1 MAIVKRLDKGSALT
15 YAELDG
21 NFDHLTFEDTAIRAE
36 FASADE
42 NKQPLDATLTAIADE
57 SIGAFSHRN
66 KIINGNFGINQR
78 VYVSEA
84 ETTEGQYT
92 LDRWKVTTTS
102 GITFSTSNNKTTV
115 TIPTGQTFKQVVE
128 GLNLKSGTYVL
139 SWGGTAQGRIAG
151 GTYGA
156 SGSVTA
162 SITGGTDTTIEF
174 NAGTVYEVQFEIG
187 SVATSFEHR
196 HYGTELAMCQRYYE
210 KSYPVSVAPGTADV
224 FESASLTSLTVNTPL
239 ITSMAVQTRFRVPK
253 QAVPTVAIYSASGA
267 AGQVTW
273 KADGGWVHIAGT
285 PELQSTE
292 SFDVYNDTGQTAV
305 AAGLMLH
312 HWTASAEL

>member
-21 NFDHLTFEDTAIRAE
+21 NFDHLTSENTAIRAE

-42 NKQPLDATLTAIADE
+42 NKQSLDATLTAIADE

-92 LDRWKVTTTS
+92 LDRWRVTTTS
-102 GITFSTSNNKTTV
+102 GITFSTTNNKTTV
-115 TIPTGQTFKQVVE
+115 TIPIGQTIQQVVE

-196 HYGTELAMCQRYYE
+196 HYGTELAMCQQYYFTRLWGFTVT
-210 KSYPVSVAPGTADV
+210 KSSALQQWMPVTFPVTMRTAPTSTYSNFTDNDSSGAT
-224 FESASLTSLTVNTPL
+224 SAVL
-239 ITSMAVQTRFRVPK
+239 
-253 QAVPTVAIYSASGA
+253 AVPTTLGA
-267 AGQVTW
+267 TGFTLEGTITAGSRISVV
-273 KADGGWVHIAGT
+273 GSH
-285 PELQSTE
+285 
-292 SFDVYNDTGQTAV
+292 
-305 AAGLMLH
+305 
-312 HWTASAEL
+312 SAEL